1 MQTAFEMGSP
11 GDIEALDPLTVL
23 VVDDEQTVLDG
34 LGELLESEGYKVATA
49 TDGQDALDQLRTGL
63 RPCAILLDLMMPG
76 MDGWDFRHEQAL
88 DPDLSDI
95 PVVIITAVG
104 FSETSVKAQFGDI
117 EFVPKP
123 VPVDALLAAVRRR
136 SMEC

>member
-1 MQTAFEMGSP
+1 METAFYLGSP
-11 GDIEALDPLTVL
+11 GDVEALDSLTVL
-23 VVDDEQTVLDG
+23 VVDDERAVLDG
-34 LGELLESEGYKVATA
+34 LGELLESEGYRVATA

-76 MDGWDFRHEQAL
+76 MDGWDFRHEQTQ
-88 DPDLSDI
+88 DPNLSDI

-104 FSETSVKAQFGDI
+104 FSEKSVKAQFGDI
-117 EFVPKP
+117 DFVPKP

-136 SMEC
+136 STEC